1 MTNKYG
7 FAGMYDLQMPKLNR
21 LVYQV
26 DALLPRVAPRI
37 AAHLQSVGISTSLLF
52 VPGWTLTMF
61 TNKLSPAQAGPI
73 FGYIMRHGY
82 NALVRLCL
90 AALVAFEEQLCTCDF
105 ELCLVQLTQHMWQGK
120 SDAGDV
126 VLGALELFTVSDE
139 EIDALGVE
147 YCDGGGESV
156 DCGMRTSTL
165 QKKKKKKKKIV
176 SVPAA
181 ANSGAAAAARSGEG
195 DADSSW
201 TVLQRTSGRG
211 GVNLNLGVQLALG
224 GVVTAAL
231 VGAGAWLYLKKGDAS
246 RDGDKGRM
254 KAK

>member
-1 MTNKYG
+1 M
-7 FAGMYDLQMPKLNR
+7 R
-21 LVYQV
+21 L
-26 DALLPRVAPRI
+26 A
-37 AAHLQSVGISTSLLF
+37 SSTA
-52 VPGWTLTMF
+52 M
-61 TNKLSPAQAGPI
+61 A
-73 FGYIMRHGY
+73 
-82 NALVRLCL
+82 
-90 AALVAFEEQLCTCDF
+90 
-105 ELCLVQLTQHMWQGK
+105 
-120 SDAGDV
+120 
-126 VLGALELFTVSDE
+126 
-139 EIDALGVE
+139 
-147 YCDGGGESV
+147 GGESV